1 MASKSRQRKSQA
13 KRPPSGKTAPIPT
26 PTHKP
31 WKIVAVC
38 ILLALATAFAYHGV
52 RNNDFLSMDDN
63 NYVSE
68 NLHVQQGVTSQ
79 SVAWAFTTFQ
89 EGNWH
94 PLTWISHM
102 IDWTLYGKDPAGY
115 HVANVCLHA
124 ANAILL
130 FLLFLT
136 ITGFLGRSAM
146 VASLFALHPAH
157 VESVAWIAERKDL
170 LCAFF
175 WFFALL
181 GYVWYVR
188 KPSWKRLIW
197 VVLAFACALMSKP
210 MAVTLPFTLLLLDYW
225 PLRRMTFAPNAGAH
239 RFSSL
244 GKLCLKKW
252 PLFLMSAASSVVTV
266 RAQGSVGAVV
276 RLQVIP
282 LWERIGNAA
291 ICYFRYIRILFWPD
305 PLTAFYYHDINHIVA
320 AAAML
325 SVIGLLLITSLCWK
339 FRKNRPYCLTGWLW
353 FLGTLVP
360 AIGIVQVGNQAMA
373 ERYTYIPYIGLFVV
387 LVWLVGDFV
396 AKFPK
401 IKIAAQLLAVAVLI
415 ACAARTQAQVPVWKD
430 SITLLSHALE
440 VDPRGEFPNS
450 FLGIAYM
457 RQGNLSEAQ
466 KYFENAL
473 RYNSAWYLPLSSSA
487 YCIMQTALQTHDQS
501 NLPLA
506 HQRLKLAL
514 RDAPNDPFVFTDLA
528 LWSVIAG
535 NPQDEEM
542 YSRKAI
548 AANPDFVAARLYLAG
563 ALNAQGKIDQAI
575 QVYHQALAIA
585 PNNGDAHNYLG
596 LILLQ
601 QGKLDEAAEQ
611 FRDVLS
617 LNPADPSA
625 RQNLALA
632 RTRMKK

>member
-13 KRPPSGKTAPIPT
+13 KRPPAGKTAPIPT

-31 WKIVAVC
+31 WQIAAVC
-38 ILLALATAFAYHGV
+38 ILLALATALAYQGV

-68 NLHVQQGVTSQ
+68 NSHVQQGVTSQ

-102 IDWTLYGKDPAGY
+102 IDWTLYGRDPAGY

-124 ANAILL
+124 VNAILL
-130 FLLFLT
+130 FLLFLS
-136 ITGFLGRSAM
+136 ITGYLGRSAM
-146 VASLFALHPAH
+146 VAFLFALHPAH

-175 WFFALL
+175 WFLALL

-188 KPSWKRLIW
+188 KPSWKRLLW
-197 VVLAFACALMSKP
+197 VVIAFACALMSKP
-210 MAVTLPFTLLLLDYW
+210 MAVTLPFTLLLLDFW
-225 PLRRMTFAPNAGAH
+225 PLRRMTFSPEAGAH

-244 GKLCLKKW
+244 WKLCIEKW
-252 PLFLMSAASSVVTV
+252 PLFLMAAASSVVTV
-266 RAQGSVGAVV
+266 RAQDSVGAVV
-276 RLQVIP
+276 RLQSLPV
-282 LWERIGNAA
+282 LDRIGNAA
-291 ICYFRYIRILFWPD
+291 ISYFRYIRIFFWPD
-305 PLTAFYYHDINHIVA
+305 PLTAFYYHEVNHIAVA
-320 AAAML
+320 AAIL
-325 SVIGLLLITSLCWK
+325 SAIGLLLITALCLK
-339 FRKNRPYCLTGWLW
+339 FRKDRPYCLTGWLW

-373 ERYTYIPYIGLFVV
+373 ERYTYVPYIGLFLA
-387 LVWLVGDFV
+387 LVWLAGDAVVKFPQLKVAAQFV
-396 AKFPK
+396 A
-401 IKIAAQLLAVAVLI
+401 IAILLACAV
-415 ACAARTQAQVPVWKD
+415 RTHAQVPVWKD

-457 RQGNLSEAQ
+457 RQGNLDEAR
-466 KYFENAL
+466 KYFERAL
-473 RYNSAWYLPLSSSA
+473 TYNPTWYLPLSSSA
-487 YCIMQTALQTHDQS
+487 YCIMQTSLATHDQS

-506 HQRLKLAL
+506 HQRLELAL
-514 RDAPNDPFVFTDLA
+514 RDAPNDTFVLTNFA
-528 LWSVIAG
+528 LWSVIKG

-548 AANPDFVAARLYLAG
+548 AANPEFIGARLYLAM
-563 ALNAQGKIDQAI
+563 ALETQGKIDQAI

-585 PNNGDAHNYLG
+585 PNNSDAHKYLG
-596 LILLQ
+596 LVLLQ
-601 QGKLDEAAEQ
+601 QGEYDQAAEQ
-611 FRDVLS
+611 FRDTLR
-617 LNPADPSA
+617 LNPVDAGA

-632 RTRMKK
+632 QARMKR

>member
-13 KRPPSGKTAPIPT
+13 KRPPAGKTAPIPT

-31 WKIVAVC
+31 WQVIAVC
-38 ILLALATAFAYHGV
+38 ILLALSTAFAYHGV

-68 NLHVQQGVTSQ
+68 NLHVQQGLTSQ

-94 PLTWISHM
+94 PLTWISLM
-102 IDWTLYGKDPAGY
+102 IDWTFYGNNPVGY
-115 HVANVCLHA
+115 HVANVCLHTV
-124 ANAILL
+124 NAILL
-130 FLLFLT
+130 FLLFLS
-136 ITGFLGRSAM
+136 ITGFFGRSAM
-146 VASLFALHPAH
+146 VAFLFALHPAH

-175 WFFALL
+175 WFVTLL

-188 KPSWKRLIW
+188 KPSWKRFIW

-225 PLRRMTFAPNAGAH
+225 PLRRITFTAEAGAS
-239 RFSSL
+239 RFHSL
-244 GKLCLKKW
+244 WKLCLEKW

-266 RAQGSVGAVV
+266 RAQGFVGAVI
-276 RLQVIP
+276 RLQSMSV
-282 LWERIGNAA
+282 LERIGNAA
-291 ICYFRYIRILFWPD
+291 TSYFRYIRILFWPD
-305 PLTAFYYHDINHIVA
+305 PLTAFYYREVNHIAV

-325 SVIGLLLITSLCWK
+325 SIIGLLLVTALCWK
-339 FRKNRPYCLTGWLW
+339 FRKDKPYCITGWLW

-373 ERYTYIPYIGLFVV
+373 ERYTYVPYIGLFLV
-387 LVWLVGDFV
+387 LVWLAGDAAV
-396 AKFPK
+396 NFPK
-401 IKIAAQLLAVAVLI
+401 FKIAAQLVAVAVLI
-415 ACAARTQAQVPVWKD
+415 ACAIKTEAQIPVWKD

-457 RQGNLSEAQ
+457 RQGNLNEAQ
-466 KYFENAL
+466 KYFERAL
-473 RYNSAWYLPLSSSA
+473 TYNSAWYLPLSSSA
-487 YCIMQTALQTHDQS
+487 YCIMRNALQTHDQS

-514 RDAPNDPFVFTDLA
+514 RDAPDDPFVLTDFA
-528 LWSVIAG
+528 LWSVIVG

-542 YSRKAI
+542 YSRKAV
-548 AANPDFVAARLYLAG
+548 AAKPDFVAAWLYLAG

-575 QVYHQALAIA
+575 QVYRQALAIA

-596 LILLQ
+596 LVLLQ
-601 QGKLDEAAEQ
+601 QGEFDRAADQ
-611 FRDVLS
+611 FRDAIS
-617 LNPADPSA
+617 LNPADAGA

-632 RTRMKK
+632 QARMKK